1 MGEWPGEK
9 PTPHLRR
16 RPAPGSPRWFACG
29 THTQTFSANASL
41 HRIRG
46 SSPEIVPP
54 FFLFWREPL
63 FFLHRKSPKTQPTSN
78 RPATNRHLF
87 FDNNELTLPHHR
99 KFICLFPAAMVDDV
113 KIWRSSRHVESL
125 STWRDD
131 RLLLFFL
138 SCCSVTCLKK
148 ICCVISLFRTNS
160 PPSSLPC
167 PPQSNCPGQIASTC
181 TSGGGGGPSP
191 GARSRIASPCTSGGG
206 GGSSPGARWQIASPC
221 TSGGGGGPSPG
232 APSQIASP
240 CTLGGGEGP
249 SPGA

>member
-1 MGEWPGEK
+1 MYIYRCIFNMYWQQ
-9 PTPHLRR
+9 
-16 RPAPGSPRWFACG
+16 AF
-29 THTQTFSANASL
+29 
-41 HRIRG
+41 IRG

-63 FFLHRKSPKTQPTSN
+63 FFWHRKSPKTQPTSN

-148 ICCVISLFRTNS
+148 ICCVIRGRLYVHPMNRYVFAGIKTYVFLR
-160 PPSSLPC
+160 
-167 PPQSNCPGQIASTC
+167 
-181 TSGGGGGPSP
+181 
-191 GARSRIASPCTSGGG
+191 RIFT
-206 GGSSPGARWQIASPC
+206 Q
-221 TSGGGGGPSPG
+221 T
-232 APSQIASP
+232 
-240 CTLGGGEGP
+240 
-249 SPGA
+249 